1 MPILKVRY
9 FGRRV
14 NEMQINP
21 IDVGR
26 SVKSGNDTLKVGQTQ
41 SVSIKERLSSNEAII
56 SFKGKEMKAYFENGV
71 PNQERVQVMV
81 KDQTQDTLS
90 VKVMEGNQSSQ
101 VSKITAIDS
110 SLKIG
115 GFDPVSNPELKEAAQ
130 VLLNKGYPLTKDTLQ
145 AVHQFL
151 KTETGSYEQKLAA
164 IEALAQKQLEVALP
178 SLKAIH
184 TALNGAP
191 LTDVVKNI
199 SNEIPDFDQIFSRQE
214 SQKLNVNIRD
224 LIQSIKNQP
233 NIHEISKQVLD
244 FLKNATNLSKYEKNA
259 IMQALKET
267 SLPDGRV
274 KLIQILQ
281 TIDQAQ
287 IKQTPSSNAQM
298 DTLLKAIGKET
309 SLKAVMAKVNDFIS
323 SLDKQDTTGLD
334 KLTNSL
340 NKAAQLL
347 EKGRELSARKE
358 LASGLTKFQ
367 GMNPQLHQPAKELSL
382 SDDEQSLLNQ
392 AIQGL
397 QLGSKD
403 IVVTEISKKLSQ
415 MAIDF
420 KQIKRDVS
428 RHLDQSIK
436 LIENQQPQAKQLL
449 ESTIKQIDKA
459 LLKGEFML
467 YADMSTEKKLM
478 QASSS
483 LAEAKNLL
491 SNGQMDEA
499 SKLVKEIKNTIE
511 AILFKPSD
519 VKVKHFVPA
528 DNLLRWEGDTQEH
541 WKGAIKADQSGRHVF
556 ELIRKLGLMNEREA
570 GQSLIAR
577 GNQPEISQNIN
588 LKASLLGKLHSD
600 DLHPKLAQQV
610 EQAVNHITGQQLLNK
625 PDSSGIQNLSLQLP
639 LLLHKEVENVKV
651 FINSQSDKEQIDW
664 ENCSLYFVME
674 TRRLGEIGISLTA
687 TNRNLFVTFK
697 SDKTDM
703 NDKLLPLTDSV
714 KERLQEVGYTIGSL
728 QVKPMTERESPKSPT
743 TKHHSPALSV
753 KGYDFTV

>member
-71 PNQERVQVMV
+71 PNRERVQVMV

-110 SLKIG
+110 SLKIA

-145 AVHQFL
+145 SVHQFL

-184 TALNGAP
+184 IALNGAP

-367 GMNPQLHQPAKELSL
+367 DMNPQLHQPAKELSL

-541 WKGAIKADQSGRHVF
+541 WKGAIQADQSGRHVF

-728 QVKPMTERESPKSPT
+728 QVKPMTERESLKSPT